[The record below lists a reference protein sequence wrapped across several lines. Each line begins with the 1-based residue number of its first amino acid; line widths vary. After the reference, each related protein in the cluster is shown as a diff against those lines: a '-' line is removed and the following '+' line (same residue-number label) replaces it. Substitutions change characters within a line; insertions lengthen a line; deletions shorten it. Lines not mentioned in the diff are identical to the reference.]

1 MAENFYDIVLSVKQL
16 KNNAL
21 YKHILM
27 SVCYN
32 LRCIMAVT
40 DKLISIPS
48 VTPLEIETLKSVGF
62 NIKHTAPIEKCN
74 CYDGCYSCSY
84 TYVEI
89 SL

>member
-21 YKHILM
+21 YKHILT
-27 SVCYN
+27 SVCYDVK
-32 LRCIMAVT
+32 CIMAVT
-40 DKLISIPS
+40 DKPIPIPT
-48 VTPLEIETLKSVGF
+48 VTPQEIEILRSMGF
-62 NIKHTAPIEKCN
+62 NIKKSTPIEKCN
-74 CYDGCYSCSY
+74 CYDSCYSCSY